1 MAVGTVLGAK
11 DGLMV
16 GKDGAAAKAPEQTG
30 EKAAEKIAEPAVD
43 GGREVFLDGARAIR
57 TGEELDLAKLEPY
70 LLAKVPGAKAPLSV
84 EQFPSGFSNLTYL
97 LRCGELELV
106 LRRPPFGNR
115 VKSAHDMGREFF
127 VLSRLN
133 PVYPKAPRPYVYC
146 EDEEVIGAP
155 FYVMERRRGVILRRS
170 LPPGLMLPPVL
181 ASRLCQSFVAGLAEL
196 HQIDYQKAGLGELGK
211 KEGYVERQV
220 RGWIDRYL
228 KSQTDT
234 WPEFEQA
241 GAFLLERREALF
253 PSGEARG
260 ALLHND
266 YKHDNLLLDPNDLTQ
281 IIGVFDW
288 EMCTVGEP
296 LLDLGTTLAYWVE
309 PGDDKA
315 LRAQA
320 FGPTALPG
328 SLTRMELA
336 ARYGE
341 ATGADLRG
349 DRLVFAYVFGLY
361 KLGVIVQQIYAR
373 YVQGH
378 TRDARF
384 AQLNQ
389 LVGLLGRVGAAAIE
403 RGTI

>member
-1 MAVGTVLGAK
+1 MATAS
-11 DGLMV
+11 
-16 GKDGAAAKAPEQTG
+16 
-30 EKAAEKIAEPAVD
+30 
-43 GGREVFLDGARAIR
+43 GGQEMSTERASDFFLDGTRAVR
-57 TGEELDLAKLEPY
+57 SGEELDLAKLEPY
-70 LLAKVPGAKAPLSV
+70 LLAHVPGSSGALSV

-97 LRCGELELV
+97 LRLGDLELV

-127 VLSRLN
+127 VLSALH
-133 PVYPKAPRPYVYC
+133 PVYKKAPRPYLYC

-170 LPPGLMLPPVL
+170 LPPGLFMPPVI
-181 ASRLCQSFVAGLAEL
+181 ASRLCQSFVEGLAEL
-196 HQIDYQKAGLGELGK
+196 HQIDYQKAGLGELGRK
-211 KEGYVERQV
+211 DGYVERQV
-220 RGWIDRYL
+220 RGWIDRYV

-234 WPEFEQA
+234 WREFDEA
-241 GAFLLERREALF
+241 AAWLEGRYAALF
-253 PSGEARG
+253 PPETAGG

-266 YKHDNLLLDPNDLTQ
+266 YKHDNLLLDPHDLTR
-281 IIGVFDW
+281 IVGLLDW

-328 SLTRMELA
+328 SLSRAQLA
-336 ARYGE
+336 ERYAE
-341 ATGADLRG
+341 ETGADLSG

-361 KLGVIVQQIYAR
+361 KLGVIVQQIYFR
-373 YVQGH
+373 YVKGH
-378 TRDARF
+378 TQDARF

-403 RGTI
+403 RGSI

>member
-1 MAVGTVLGAK
+1 MKASGGSDISPATATAVY
-11 DGLMV
+11 
-16 GKDGAAAKAPEQTG
+16 
-30 EKAAEKIAEPAVD
+30 I
-43 GGREVFLDGARAIR
+43 DGARAIR
-57 TGEELDLAKLEPY
+57 PGEELDTGKLEPY
-70 LLAKVPGAKAPLSV
+70 LLAHIPGARGPLSV

-127 VLSRLN
+127 VLSALH
-133 PVYPKAPRPYVYC
+133 PVYSKAPRPYLYC

-170 LPPGLMLPPVL
+170 LPPGLFLPPVL
-181 ASRLCQSFVAGLAEL
+181 ASRLCQSFVEGLAEL
-196 HQIDYQKAGLGELGK
+196 HRIDYKKAGLGELGK
-211 KEGYVERQV
+211 KDGYVERQV
-220 RGWIDRYL
+220 RGWIDRYV
-228 KSQTDT
+228 KSQTDS
-234 WPEFEQA
+234 WREFEEA
-241 GAFLLERREALF
+241 GAWLLDSYPALF
-253 PSGEARG
+253 PPESAGG

-266 YKHDNLLLDPNDLTQ
+266 YKHDNLLLASNDLTR
-281 IIGVFDW
+281 IIGLFDW

-328 SLTRMELA
+328 SFTRAQLA
-336 ARYGE
+336 ERYAE
-341 ATGADLRG
+341 ETGADLSG

-361 KLGVIVQQIYAR
+361 KLGVIVQQIYSR
-373 YVQGH
+373 YVKGH
-378 TRDARF
+378 TQDPRF

-389 LVGLLGRVGAAAIE
+389 LVGLLGRVGAAAIS
-403 RGTI
+403 RGSI

>member
-1 MAVGTVLGAK
+1 MTANG
-11 DGLMV
+11 DN
-16 GKDGAAAKAPEQTG
+16 GAATAS
-30 EKAAEKIAEPAVD
+30 
-43 GGREVFLDGARAIR
+43 FLDGARTIR
-57 TGEELDLAKLEPY
+57 TGEELDVAKLEPY
-70 LLAKVPGAKAPLSV
+70 LLAQVPGAQGPLVV

-97 LRCGELELV
+97 LRLGELELV

-127 VLSRLN
+127 VLSALH
-133 PVYPKAPRPYVYC
+133 PVYDKAPRPYLYC
-146 EDEEVIGAP
+146 EDEAVIGAP

-170 LPPGLMLPPVL
+170 LPPGLYLPPVL
-181 ASRLCQSFVAGLAEL
+181 TSRLCQSFVEGLAEL
-196 HQIDYQKAGLGELGK
+196 HQIDYQRAGLGELGK

-228 KSQTDT
+228 KAQTDS
-234 WPEFEQA
+234 WREFDAA
-241 GAFLLERREALF
+241 GAWLAGRYSELF
-253 PSGEARG
+253 PPESAGG

-266 YKHDNLLLDPNDLTQ
+266 YKHDNLLLDPHDLTR
-281 IIGVFDW
+281 IVGVLDW
-288 EMCTVGEP
+288 EMCTIGEP

-309 PGDDKA
+309 PGDDPA
-315 LRAQA
+315 LRGQA

-328 SLTRMELA
+328 SLTRAELA
-336 ARYGE
+336 ERYAE

-373 YVQGH
+373 YVQGL

-389 LVGLLGRVGAAAIE
+389 LVSLLGRVGAAAID
-403 RGTI
+403 RGSI